1 MNRRV
6 GPVTCVRT
14 GRCRGRWSI
23 VMAVVVACAS
33 AERTA
38 TLPAVVRLDVVSAPG
53 VCVNDSAECPG
64 ACNAQGYCEVDGE
77 FGLEVRLPPA
87 RYAVDYELRAHE
99 GIMNKDPALFVLAEP
114 LWVSKRESSVGDYRR
129 CKDCEP
135 KAFLEGVAD
144 DVPLELSFVD
154 AQAFCKATGK

>member
-1 MNRRV
+1 
-6 GPVTCVRT
+6 
-14 GRCRGRWSI
+14 
-23 VMAVVVACAS
+23 MAVVVACAS

-99 GIMNKDPALFVLAEP
+99 GIMNKGTHTGL
-114 LWVSKRESSVGDYRR
+114 VGGFRPPRPPRDG
-129 CKDCEP
+129 
-135 KAFLEGVAD
+135 LED
-144 DVPLELSFVD
+144 D
-154 AQAFCKATGK
+154 A